1 MRKIKSLILGWLY
14 WLGAHLPLRLAIYV
28 VNRTL
33 PIGRPVLDYLEF
45 QVADHCNLN
54 CAGCLHYSPYA
65 PKRFASLET
74 MERDLARLSSIFS
87 NIRHI
92 RIMGGE
98 PLLNPELAAFVRL
111 ARQFFPKSKIRVV
124 TNGVA
129 FHGFKDL
136 SVLKECNVGLDWTKY
151 PPTFGLEEKI
161 VKTCR
166 EAGVDLRI
174 TENNAFMARL
184 KTKGMN
190 CAWKSFAWCR
200 ERLYCPILDSG
211 RIAVCAS
218 ARYAEYYNKVAG
230 SNIPVDL
237 GVDIYANDAKA
248 IMRYLM
254 TPVAACAFCTADAR
268 IFPWKQCE
276 SAEDWVR

>member
-1 MRKIKSLILGWLY
+1 MRKIKSLIIGWVY
-14 WLGAHLPLRLAIYV
+14 RLGAHMPVGVAIYI

-65 PKRFASLET
+65 PKRFASIES
-74 MERDLARLSSIFS
+74 MERDLWRLSQIFS
-87 NIRHI
+87 NIRHM

-98 PLLNPELAAFVRL
+98 PLLNTELPSFVRL
-111 ARQFFPKSKIRVV
+111 ARRFFPKSKIRVV

-129 FHGFKDL
+129 LHSFRDWQVF
-136 SVLKECNVGLDWTKY
+136 KECDVGIDWTKY
-151 PPTFGLEEKI
+151 PPTFALEEKI
-161 VKTCR
+161 VSACR
-166 EAGVDLRI
+166 AAGVNLRI
-174 TENNAFMARL
+174 TENSSFMARL
-184 KTKGMN
+184 KPKGLC

-200 ERLYCPILDSG
+200 ERLYCPILDNG

-218 ARYAEYYNKVAG
+218 ARYVDYYNRVAG
-230 SNIPVDL
+230 SNIPVDK
-237 GVDIYANDAKA
+237 GIDIYNNDAKT

-254 TPVAACAFCTADAR
+254 TPVAACAFCTPDVR
-268 IFPWKQCE
+268 IFSWKQCG
-276 SAEDWVR
+276 SVEDWVR